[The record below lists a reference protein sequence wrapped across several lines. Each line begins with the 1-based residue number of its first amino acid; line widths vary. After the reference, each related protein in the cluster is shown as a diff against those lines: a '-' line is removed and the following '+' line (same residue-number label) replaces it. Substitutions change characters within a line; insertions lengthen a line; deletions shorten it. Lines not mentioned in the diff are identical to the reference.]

1 MRRGRRGGLSPLAVG
16 VIFIILTGLVAYF
29 SFTKANPFASPFEV
43 KAVFTNAID
52 IRPNS
57 PVRIAGVDV
66 GKVKAIERKGE
77 TDYTEVTMEL
87 DDTGLPI
94 HKDAQMKIRPRLFL
108 EGNWFVELSPGTPNA
123 PELESGD
130 DIPVTQTA
138 TPVQLDEVLTS
149 LQYDQRTNLQLVIQ
163 SAGAALTAEPTP
175 AQDADQDPS
184 VQGDTAARALNDT
197 LDYAPEAERDA
208 SIVNQAL
215 LGEEPG
221 VDVPRLI
228 QNFGRV
234 MGALRSREVQLQG
247 FITSFN
253 DTNAALASESA
264 ALQESLRLLP
274 GTLTQA
280 NETFAALNASFPPTR
295 AFAREAL
302 PGIRELGPTID
313 ASFPFIRQSRLLF
326 RPSELRGLAQEL
338 RATIPPTAQ
347 TVDEALKLLPQANL
361 AARCAAE
368 VVLPTGD
375 IVLQDPPHTTGVE
388 NYKEFMY
395 AMVGLAGE
403 GQLFDGNGMFV
414 RFSTGGGDLV
424 IGTGATLGTATD
436 RLFGTGIRRPIGTR
450 PRRPARTPPFNSSV
464 PCYKNDIPVLNGPQV
479 DGPPDGIVS
488 GGQPGT
494 AQFEASNAETLEAQE
509 DDRRAALDAAEGAT
523 GPTGPEGQAS
533 PQEQAAEPQATQRE
547 ADGGFF
553 TGEPGTDG
561 EVGG

>member
-1 MRRGRRGGLSPLAVG
+1 MRRRGRRGLSPLAVG
-16 VIFIILTGLVAYF
+16 VLFIIITGVVAYF
-29 SFTKANPFASPFEV
+29 AFTKANPFASPFEV
-43 KAVFTNAID
+43 KAVFSNALN

-57 PVRIAGVDV
+57 PVRIAGVNV
-66 GKVKAIERKGE
+66 GKVNGVERKGD
-77 TDYTEVTMEL
+77 TDYSVVTMEIE
-87 DDTGLPI
+87 DIGLPI
-94 HKDAQMKIRPRLFL
+94 RKDAVMKIRPRLFL
-108 EGNWFVELSPGTPNA
+108 EGNWFVDVSPGTPSS

-163 SAGAALTAEPTP
+163 SAGSALTSLPTP

-184 VQGDTAARALNDT
+184 VRGDTAARALNDT
-197 LDYAPEAERDA
+197 LEYAPEAERDA
-208 SIVNQAL
+208 ARVNQAL
-215 LGEEPG
+215 LGTDPG
-221 VDVPRLI
+221 TDVPRLI

-247 FITSFN
+247 LITSFN

-264 ALQESLRLLP
+264 ALQQSIRDLP
-274 GTLTQA
+274 PTLVQA
-280 NETFAALNASFPPTR
+280 NETFASLNASFPPTR

-302 PGIRELGPTID
+302 PGVRELGPTID
-313 ASFPFIRQSRLLF
+313 ASFPFIRQTRLLF
-326 RPSELRGLAQEL
+326 QPDELRGLAQEL
-338 RATIPPTAQ
+338 RATIPPTADAA
-347 TVDEALKLLPQANL
+347 DEALKLLPQANL

-375 IVLQDPPHTTGVE
+375 IVIQDPPHTTGVE

-403 GQLFDGNGMFV
+403 GQIFDGNGMFV

-424 IGTGATLGTATD
+424 IGTGATLGTASD
-436 RLFGTGIRRPIGTR
+436 RLFGTGVRRPIGTR
-450 PRRPARTPPFNSSV
+450 PRRPSRTPPFNSSV
-464 PCYKNDIPVLNGPQV
+464 PCYKSQIPVLNGPQV

-488 GGQPGT
+488 GGIPGT
-494 AQFEASNAETLEAQE
+494 EQFESQAEDKLAEQKAEAE
-509 DDRRAALDAAEGAT
+509 ALDQAGEANSGEAT
-523 GPTGPEGQAS
+523 ED
-533 PQEQAAEPQATQRE
+533 QAAEPQAVQRE
-547 ADGGFF
+547 AGDEGGFF
-553 TGEPGTDG
+553 TDAPAQDEGDS